1 MCRLD
6 FEGMSRDAV
15 RARAEREREEESLE
29 DMASGGGDPDFMTV
43 SCFVRSQSN
52 VWIFDETCRPCS
64 YQALISDYFVT
75 RIDRGTT

>member
-43 SCFVRSQSN
+43 SCL
-52 VWIFDETCRPCS
+52 CRIGHKVMSGFSMRHVDLVAIKP
-64 YQALISDYFVT
+64 LILSFL
-75 RIDRGTT
+75 